1 MGREGGGGG
10 WRVSSKGTYNWTGK
24 KASKRL
30 LSLAVL
36 IQICF
41 VFTVF
46 FKASKCHFNKSIL
59 ISKRWV
65 LIRGWGAFLDRQEK
79 AFQAILPTYRS
90 ADQNMFCID
99 CFFN

>member
-1 MGREGGGGG
+1 MGRGRGGG
-10 WRVSSKGTYNWTGK
+10 WRVSSQGTYNLTGK
-24 KASKRL
+24 KASKGL

-41 VFTVF
+41 VFNVF
-46 FKASKCHFNKSIL
+46 FKALKCHFNKSVL

-65 LIRGWGAFLDRQEK
+65 LIRGGGLIWIERKK
-79 AFQAILPTYRS
+79 ALQTILPTYHS
-90 ADQNMFCID
+90 ADQNMFCND